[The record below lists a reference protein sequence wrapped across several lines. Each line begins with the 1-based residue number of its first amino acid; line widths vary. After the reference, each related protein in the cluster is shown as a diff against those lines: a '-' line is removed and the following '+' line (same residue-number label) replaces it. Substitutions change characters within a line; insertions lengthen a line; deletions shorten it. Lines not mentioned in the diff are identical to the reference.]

1 MASRGSGGSRGGRGK
16 PSSGGSRGKA
26 QGYTLRG
33 KNNQIKYVGI
43 TNNPGRRASEHK
55 AEGKSGDMNVETRK
69 MARPAARKWEQKR
82 LDTYR
87 DNHGGKNPSQNR
99 TRNGDWKG

>member
-16 PSSGGSRGKA
+16 SPSGGGSRSKA

-43 TNNPGRRASEHK
+43 TNDPGRRATEHK
-55 AEGKSGDMNVETRK
+55 AEGKSGAMKVETPK
-69 MARPAARKWEQKR
+69 MSRPAAHKWEQKK
-82 LDTYR
+82 LGTYR
-87 DNHGGKNPSQNR
+87 GNNGGKNPPQNK
-99 TRNGDWKG
+99 TRNGKG

>member
-1 MASRGSGGSRGGRGK
+1 MAGRSNGGSRGGRGK
-16 PSSGGSRGKA
+16 SSSGGSGGKA

-55 AEGKSGDMNVETRK
+55 AEGKSGAMKVETRK
-69 MARPAARKWEQKR
+69 ISRPAARRWEQSR

-87 DNHGGKNPSQNR
+87 DNHGGKNPPQNR
-99 TRNGDWKG
+99 SRGGRKG